1 MRRWLTPLM
10 LLMLW
15 QGWGGAQKDILRDII
30 RALREPK
37 PAAELLARSPITVVA
52 SDEALFNLFRSFL
65 PPVHSATFIALSDL
79 SQRAAEL
86 TKPDRHLVILVDR
99 SRGDFP
105 LEHRQLVPYELT
117 LVRRQ
122 DVVVAAEVRRQGRNE
137 RARIFISAPSFRA
150 FKEAVERFVTRKIRE
165 LRDLQGAQVTP
176 VPIGVVITNAGQNL
190 LNEFAERTPLDFVWA
205 TPDNLAKVQ
214 DLLVTETEIYLLV
227 PPVLERLRERLPFN
241 LNLLAPHQSVAVR
254 KGKGGNYWQVLLYG
268 AFPDALR
275 GLIRRYADPLTVPEK
290 PLVITHPAIP
300 KPKRLLVVPFGDINI
315 YRDRIGNF
323 AAQVFRA
330 FSSAGLAGEIVVP
343 NKPPEP
349 LLDWQPFQSGLVES
363 RHIAALAKDNAAE
376 LVVAGQLTGFD
387 TQTVRRQELSSRPS
401 PAADRRIWEV
411 ATVRIEQVTAC
422 LRAYLYDGRTGEPL
436 WTRTVEGTASKRTVE
451 EISRTEASQ
460 PPLLEPE
467 RRSFFVSDE
476 RLYAAAA
483 TAVIAELLEA
493 LRTEIYWLPET
504 PAIVLSPTPSAT
516 PVPEGIVGRVE
527 TLPDG
532 TVLVYLDIGANQG
545 LKVGDI
551 LLVYRQVTV
560 KTERKTVQVEEE
572 LGKAKVI
579 AVFPEAC
586 KAQMLVPIQ
595 PAMLTDAR
603 ARLVR

>member
-52 SDEALFNLFRSFL
+52 NDEALFNLFRSFL

-300 KPKRLLVVPFGDINI
+300 KPKRLLLVPFGDINI

-422 LRAYLYDGRTGEPL
+422 LRAYLYDGRTGETL

-467 RRSFFVSDE
+467 RRSFFVSDD

>member
-1 MRRWLTPLM
+1 MRRWLTPLI

-15 QGWGGAQKDILRDII
+15 QGWGGAQKDILRDIV

-37 PAAELLARSPITVVA
+37 PAAELLARSPITVIA
-52 SDEALFNLFRSFL
+52 NDETLFNLFRSFL

-79 SQRAAEL
+79 SQRAVEL
-86 TKPDRHLVILVDR
+86 AKSDSHLVILVDR

-105 LEHRQLVPYELT
+105 LEHRQLVPYDLT

-122 DVVVAAEVRRQGRNE
+122 DVVVAAEVRQQGRNE
-137 RARIFISAPSFRA
+137 GVRIFISAPSFRA
-150 FKEAVERFVTRKIRE
+150 LKEAVERFVTRKIRE

-176 VPIGVVITNAGQNL
+176 VPICVVITNAGQNL

-205 TPDNLAKVQ
+205 TPDNIAKVQ

-275 GLIRRYADPLTVPEK
+275 GLIRRYADPLTVPEQ
-290 PLVITHPAIP
+290 PLVITHPVVP
-300 KPKRLLVVPFGDINI
+300 KPKRLLLVPFGDINI
-315 YRDRIGNF
+315 YRDRLGNF
-323 AAQVFRA
+323 AAQVFQA
-330 FSSAGLAGEIVVP
+330 VQSARLAGEVVMP
-343 NKPPEP
+343 EKPPEP
-349 LLDWQPFQSGLVES
+349 LLDWRPFQSGLVES

-376 LVVAGQLTGFD
+376 LVIAGELTGFD

-411 ATVRIEQVTAC
+411 ATVRIEQVTAR
-422 LRAYLYDGRTGEPL
+422 LRAYLYDGRTGETL

-451 EISRTEASQ
+451 GISRTEASQ
-460 PPLLEPE
+460 PPPLEPE
-467 RRSFFVSDE
+467 RRSFFIFDE

-545 LKVGDI
+545 LKVGDV
-551 LLVYRQVTV
+551 LSVYRQVTV

-586 KAQMLVPIQ
+586 KAQMLAPIP

>member
-1 MRRWLTPLM
+1 MWRWLTLLM
-10 LLMLW
+10 LLTLW
-15 QGWGGAQKDILRDII
+15 QGWGGAQKDILRDIA

-52 SDEALFNLFRSFL
+52 NDETLFNLFRSYL

-79 SQRAAEL
+79 PQQAAEL

-105 LEHRQLVPYELT
+105 LEHRQFVPYNLT

-122 DVVVAAEVRRQGRNE
+122 DVVVAAEVRQQGRNE
-137 RARIFISAPSFRA
+137 WARVFISAPSFHA
-150 FKEAVERFVTRKIRE
+150 LKEAIERFATRKIRD

-176 VPIGVVITNAGQNL
+176 VPICVVVTNAGQDL

-205 TPDNLAKVQ
+205 TPNDLAKVQ

-227 PPVLERLRERLPFN
+227 PPVPEGLRVQLPFN
-241 LNLLAPHQSVAVR
+241 PNLLGPHQSVAVR

-275 GLIRRYADPLTVPEK
+275 GLIRRYADPLTVPEQ

-300 KPKRLLVVPFGDINI
+300 KPKRLLLVPFGDIAI
-315 YRDRIGNF
+315 YRDRVGDF
-323 AAQVFRA
+323 AVQVFRA
-330 FSSAGLAGEIVVP
+330 IQSAGLAGEVVMP
-343 NKPPEP
+343 SKPPEP
-349 LLDWQPFQSGLVES
+349 LLDWQPFQSGLAETH
-363 RHIAALAKDNAAE
+363 HIAALAKDNTAE
-376 LVVAGQLTGFD
+376 IVLAGRLTGFD

-411 ATVRIEQVTAC
+411 ATVRIEQVTAS
-422 LRAYLYDGRTGEPL
+422 LQVRLYDGRTGETL
-436 WTRTVEGTASKRTVE
+436 WTRKVEGTASKRTVE

-483 TAVIAELLEA
+483 TTVIAELLEA
-493 LRTEIYWLPET
+493 LRSEIYWLPET

-545 LKVGDI
+545 LKVGDV

-586 KAQMLVPIQ
+586 KAQMLAPIQ

>member
-300 KPKRLLVVPFGDINI
+300 KPKRLLLVPFGDINI

-422 LRAYLYDGRTGEPL
+422 LRAYLYDGRTGETL

>member
-52 SDEALFNLFRSFL
+52 NDEALFNLFRSFL

-300 KPKRLLVVPFGDINI
+300 KPKRLLLVPFGDINI

-422 LRAYLYDGRTGEPL
+422 LRAYLYDGRTGETL

>member
-1 MRRWLTPLM
+1 
-10 LLMLW
+10 
-15 QGWGGAQKDILRDII
+15 
-30 RALREPK
+30 
-37 PAAELLARSPITVVA
+37 
-52 SDEALFNLFRSFL
+52 
-65 PPVHSATFIALSDL
+65 
-79 SQRAAEL
+79 
-86 TKPDRHLVILVDR
+86 
-99 SRGDFP
+99 
-105 LEHRQLVPYELT
+105 
-117 LVRRQ
+117 
-122 DVVVAAEVRRQGRNE
+122 
-137 RARIFISAPSFRA
+137 
-150 FKEAVERFVTRKIRE
+150 
-165 LRDLQGAQVTP
+165 
-176 VPIGVVITNAGQNL
+176 
-190 LNEFAERTPLDFVWA
+190 
-205 TPDNLAKVQ
+205 
-214 DLLVTETEIYLLV
+214 VTETEIYLLV
-227 PPVLERLRERLPFN
+227 PPVPEGLRVQLPFN
-241 LNLLAPHQSVAVR
+241 PNLLGPHQSVAVR

-275 GLIRRYADPLTVPEK
+275 GLIRRYADPLTVPEQ

-300 KPKRLLVVPFGDINI
+300 KPKRLLLVPFGDIAI
-315 YRDRIGNF
+315 YRDRVGDF
-323 AAQVFRA
+323 AVQVFRA
-330 FSSAGLAGEIVVP
+330 IQSAGLAGEVVMP
-343 NKPPEP
+343 SKPPEP
-349 LLDWQPFQSGLVES
+349 LLDWQPFQSGLAETH
-363 RHIAALAKDNAAE
+363 HIAALAKDNTAE
-376 LVVAGQLTGFD
+376 IVLAGRLTGFD

-411 ATVRIEQVTAC
+411 ATVRIEQVTAS
-422 LRAYLYDGRTGEPL
+422 LQVRLYDGRTGETL
-436 WTRTVEGTASKRTVE
+436 WTRKVEGTASKRTVE

-483 TAVIAELLEA
+483 TTVIAELLEA
-493 LRTEIYWLPET
+493 LRSEIYWLPET

-545 LKVGDI
+545 LKVGDV

-586 KAQMLVPIQ
+586 KAQMLAPIQ

>member
-300 KPKRLLVVPFGDINI
+300 KPKRLLLVPFGDINI

-422 LRAYLYDGRTGEPL
+422 LRAYLYDGRTGETL

-595 PAMLTDAR
+595 PAMLTDAC

>member
-1 MRRWLTPLM
+1 M
-10 LLMLW
+10 
-15 QGWGGAQKDILRDII
+15 
-30 RALREPK
+30 
-37 PAAELLARSPITVVA
+37 
-52 SDEALFNLFRSFL
+52 
-65 PPVHSATFIALSDL
+65 
-79 SQRAAEL
+79 
-86 TKPDRHLVILVDR
+86 
-99 SRGDFP
+99 
-105 LEHRQLVPYELT
+105 
-117 LVRRQ
+117 
-122 DVVVAAEVRRQGRNE
+122 
-137 RARIFISAPSFRA
+137 
-150 FKEAVERFVTRKIRE
+150 AV
-165 LRDLQGAQVTP
+165 
-176 VPIGVVITNAGQNL
+176 
-190 LNEFAERTPLDFVWA
+190 
-205 TPDNLAKVQ
+205 
-214 DLLVTETEIYLLV
+214 
-227 PPVLERLRERLPFN
+227 
-241 LNLLAPHQSVAVR
+241 
-254 KGKGGNYWQVLLYG
+254 
-268 AFPDALR
+268 
-275 GLIRRYADPLTVPEK
+275 
-290 PLVITHPAIP
+290 
-300 KPKRLLVVPFGDINI
+300 
-315 YRDRIGNF
+315 
-323 AAQVFRA
+323 
-330 FSSAGLAGEIVVP
+330 
-343 NKPPEP
+343 
-349 LLDWQPFQSGLVES
+349 
-363 RHIAALAKDNAAE
+363 NAAE

-422 LRAYLYDGRTGEPL
+422 LRAYLYDGRTGETL

-504 PAIVLSPTPSAT
+504 PAIVLSPTPSTT

>member
-52 SDEALFNLFRSFL
+52 NDEALFNLFRSFL

-254 KGKGGNYWQVLLYG
+254 KGKGGNY
-268 AFPDALR
+268 
-275 GLIRRYADPLTVPEK
+275 
-290 PLVITHPAIP
+290 
-300 KPKRLLVVPFGDINI
+300 
-315 YRDRIGNF
+315 
-323 AAQVFRA
+323 
-330 FSSAGLAGEIVVP
+330 
-343 NKPPEP
+343 
-349 LLDWQPFQSGLVES
+349 
-363 RHIAALAKDNAAE
+363 
-376 LVVAGQLTGFD
+376 
-387 TQTVRRQELSSRPS
+387 
-401 PAADRRIWEV
+401 
-411 ATVRIEQVTAC
+411 
-422 LRAYLYDGRTGEPL
+422 
-436 WTRTVEGTASKRTVE
+436 
-451 EISRTEASQ
+451 
-460 PPLLEPE
+460 
-467 RRSFFVSDE
+467 
-476 RLYAAAA
+476 
-483 TAVIAELLEA
+483 
-493 LRTEIYWLPET
+493 
-504 PAIVLSPTPSAT
+504 
-516 PVPEGIVGRVE
+516 
-527 TLPDG
+527 
-532 TVLVYLDIGANQG
+532 
-545 LKVGDI
+545 
-551 LLVYRQVTV
+551 
-560 KTERKTVQVEEE
+560 
-572 LGKAKVI
+572 
-579 AVFPEAC
+579 
-586 KAQMLVPIQ
+586 
-595 PAMLTDAR
+595 
-603 ARLVR
+603 

>member
-1 MRRWLTPLM
+1 MRRGLT
-10 LLMLW
+10 LLMVLALW
-15 QGWGGAQKDILRDII
+15 QGSWAQKDILRDIV
-30 RALREPK
+30 RALKEPK
-37 PAAELLARSPITVVA
+37 PVAELLARSPITVVA
-52 SDEALFNLFRSFL
+52 NDETLFNLFRSFL
-65 PPVHSATFIALSDL
+65 PSVHSATFVAL
-79 SQRAAEL
+79 AEL
-86 TKPDRHLVILVDR
+86 PQRVAELAKTDNHLIILIDR

-105 LEHRQLVPYELT
+105 LEHRQLVPYDLT

-122 DVVVAAEVRRQGRNE
+122 DVVIAAQVQRQGRRE
-137 RARIFISAPSFRA
+137 QVKAFISAPSFHA
-150 FKEAVERFVTRKIRE
+150 LKEAVERFATQKVRE
-165 LRDLQGAQVTP
+165 FRDLQGAQVTP
-176 VPIGVVITNAGQNL
+176 VPICVVVTNAGQNL

-205 TPDNLAKVQ
+205 TPDDLAKVQ

-241 LNLLAPHQSVAVR
+241 LNLLGPHQSVAVR
-254 KGKGGNYWQVLLYG
+254 KSKGGNYWQVLLYG

-300 KPKRLLVVPFGDINI
+300 KPKRLLLVPFGDINI
-315 YRDRIGNF
+315 YRDRIGDF

-330 FSSAGLAGEIVVP
+330 VQSARLAGEVVMP
-343 NKPPEP
+343 DKPPEP
-349 LLDWQPFQSGLVES
+349 LLDWRPFQSGLVES
-363 RHIAALAKDNAAE
+363 RYITALAKDNTAE
-376 LVVAGQLTGFD
+376 LVLAGQLTGFD

-411 ATVRIEQVTAC
+411 ATVRTEQVTAR
-422 LRAYLYDGRTGEPL
+422 LRAYLYDGRTGETL
-436 WTRTVEGTASKRTVE
+436 WMRTVEGTASKQTVE
-451 EISRTEASQ
+451 STRQVEAAQ

-467 RRSFFVSDE
+467 RRSLFVSDE

-545 LKVGDI
+545 LKVGDV

-586 KAQMLVPIQ
+586 KAQMLSPVQ
-595 PAMLTDAR
+595 PTLLTDAR

>member
-422 LRAYLYDGRTGEPL
+422 LRAYLYDGRTGETL

-451 EISRTEASQ
+451 EISRSEASQ

>member
-422 LRAYLYDGRTGEPL
+422 LRAYLYDGRTGETL